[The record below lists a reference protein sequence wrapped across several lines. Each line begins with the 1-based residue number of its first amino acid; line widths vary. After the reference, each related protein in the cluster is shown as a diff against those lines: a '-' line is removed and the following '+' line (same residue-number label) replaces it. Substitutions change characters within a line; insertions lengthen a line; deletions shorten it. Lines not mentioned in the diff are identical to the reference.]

1 MAAAPLSA
9 KDLVR
14 TLDCF
19 QVKLSRQESN
29 PGRLACAAS
38 ALPLSCNNQT
48 TTSPLY
54 AEAASPVRLV
64 RPRPDHFSAVCWSED
79 ETTGSGVP
87 RKLVFALHVR
97 VSRNRSRSF
106 IPPPRASRNASGA
119 SLRLPRVLHFRAS
132 PPTVHMYE
140 RSFFLQWPDHFSNA
154 GAASGMYCTDDTE
167 MP

>member
-1 MAAAPLSA
+1 M
-9 KDLVR
+9 
-14 TLDCF
+14 T
-19 QVKLSRQESN
+19 
-29 PGRLACAAS
+29 
-38 ALPLSCNNQT
+38 
-48 TTSPLY
+48 
-54 AEAASPVRLV
+54 EAASPVRLV

-132 PPTVHMYE
+132 PPTVHMYTNDL
-140 RSFFLQWPDHFSNA
+140 FFCNGLTTFQMPAPPLNDTITDWSDATTDSHAVYGYIGNWFSLVN
-154 GAASGMYCTDDTE
+154 
-167 MP
+167 